1 VPLPLKFIEKPFFD
15 ASLCHL
21 VLFPA
26 TLCHFAYCKEN
37 ICVLLLTTRRTLQNR
52 PYLRMLRG
60 ALTEGLEGV

>member
-15 ASLCHL
+15 ASLYHL

-37 ICVLLLTTRRTLQNR
+37 ICYYSQQEENFNIDHI
-52 PYLRMLRG
+52 
-60 ALTEGLEGV
+60 